1 MRKKIVPITDLDLK
15 NQLILKF
22 STAIELS
29 DFHQLTTTQY
39 SHNSALSMVNDWND
53 FIAFC
58 ISKRVAAL
66 PTSSTAL
73 RLYIERQTQ
82 SKRYSTIKRNV
93 ISISLVHRFLGFSD
107 PSRHQQVQLL
117 MRSMRLSKE
126 SRPHSATALTHAHIN
141 QLEATWNLEQLK
153 ALRDVA
159 IIRTMFE
166 CALKRGQ
173 LCALT
178 VGDVKNNGQDTL
190 SYSVTIDGEV
200 YLLSES
206 TSTIIHRW
214 FELSGVVEGPVF
226 RSVDRHGNIGIEPL
240 DVSSVYRVFRLASQ
254 SLGLQIHLSGQSP
267 RAGAAKELS
276 AQGKSLKE
284 IQQFGRWLSPAMP
297 AHYIGNQH
305 IADNARLTFKSMKP
319 WLT

>member
-1 MRKKIVPITDLDLK
+1 
-15 NQLILKF
+15 
-22 STAIELS
+22 
-29 DFHQLTTTQY
+29 
-39 SHNSALSMVNDWND
+39 
-53 FIAFC
+53 
-58 ISKRVAAL
+58 
-66 PTSSTAL
+66 
-73 RLYIERQTQ
+73 
-82 SKRYSTIKRNV
+82 
-93 ISISLVHRFLGFSD
+93 
-107 PSRHQQVQLL
+107 
-117 MRSMRLSKE
+117 
-126 SRPHSATALTHAHIN
+126 
-141 QLEATWNLEQLK
+141 LK
-153 ALRDVA
+153 ALRDIA

-173 LCALT
+173 LCSLT
-178 VGDVKNNGQDTL
+178 TSNIRAYDHKNT
-190 SYSVTIDGEV
+190 SYSVTVEGEV
-200 YLLSES
+200 YTLSDS
-206 TSTIIHRW
+206 TSAIVRRW
-214 FELSGVVEGPVF
+214 FELSGIVEGPVF

-254 SLGLQIHLSGQSP
+254 TLGLQIHLSGQSP

>member
-15 NQLILKF
+15 NHLILKF

-29 DFHQLTTTQY
+29 DFHQLTKNQY

-53 FIAFC
+53 FVVFC
-58 ISKRVAAL
+58 SSKRVAAL

-82 SKRYSTIKRNV
+82 TKRYSTIKRSV
-93 ISISLVHRFLGFSD
+93 ISLSVVHRFLGFAD

-117 MRSMRLSKE
+117 MRSMRLTKE
-126 SRPHSATALTHAHIN
+126 SRPHSATALTQAHIKM
-141 QLEATWNLEQLK
+141 LEVTWNLEQLK
-153 ALRDVA
+153 ALRDIA

-178 VGDVKNNGQDTL
+178 TSDVKKNDQD
-190 SYSVTIDGEV
+190 SYSVTIGGEV
-200 YLLSES
+200 YTLSDS
-206 TSTIIHRW
+206 TSAMVHRW
-214 FELSGVVEGPVF
+214 FELSGIVEGPVF

-254 SLGLQIHLSGQSP
+254 TLGLQIHLSGQSP